1 MWKIMIL
8 TTGAAGKTGRM
19 VIQALAARGAAVRAL
34 VHRPEQTQTVEAI
47 GALDVQV
54 GDMCEQAVLDR
65 AYSGVQ
71 AVYHICPNV
80 SPDEELLGRAAIN
93 AAVAA
98 GVEHFVYHSVLHPQT
113 EDMPHHWHKLRVEEQ
128 IFKSGLPFTILQPTV
143 YMQNILAHWEQILE
157 QGIYPVPYSVET
169 RLSMVDLYDV
179 AFAAAEVLTQPGH
192 EGAIYELVGTQ
203 AMTQTEVA
211 AILSQQLER
220 SVRAQSV
227 SLEAWER
234 SARSSGMGDYQV
246 KTLVKMFRYY
256 DSYGLW
262 GSPRVLGWLLD
273 RTPTDFSAFVKRI
286 GSARQ
291 DELLP

>member
-1 MWKIMIL
+1 MIL
-8 TTGAAGKTGRM
+8 LTGAAGKTGRAI
-19 VIQALAARGAAVRAL
+19 IQELTARGEVVRAL
-34 VHRPEQTQTVEAI
+34 VHRRDHIRLVEAMGI
-47 GALDVQV
+47 QEVCV
-54 GDMCEQAVLDR
+54 GDMCTQAVMDR
-65 AYSGVQ
+65 AAQGVQ

-80 SPDEELLGRAAIN
+80 SPDEIAIGQAVISAAIS
-93 AAVAA
+93 A

-113 EDMPHHWHKLRVEEQ
+113 ETMPHHWAKLRVEEQ
-128 IFKSGLPFTILQPTV
+128 IFESGLRYTILQPTV
-143 YMQNILAHWEQILE
+143 YMQNILVHWEQILE

-169 RLSMVDLYDV
+169 QLSMVDLYDV
-179 AFAAAEVLTQPGH
+179 ALAAAEVLTQPGH
-192 EGAIYELVGTQ
+192 EGAVYELVGTQ

-227 SLEAWER
+227 SLDAWER
-234 SARSSGMGDYQV
+234 NARISGMSDYQV
-246 KTLVKMFRYY
+246 KTLVKMFLYY

-273 RTPTDFSAFVKRI
+273 RTPTNFSAFVKRI
-286 GSARQ
+286 GSTQQ